1 MFRTLT
7 LALIVCIMSY
17 AMAGRACS
25 DQPDTSATE
34 ETERFVQ
41 GFVRFMAYHE
51 AGHLLMQQLEG
62 LHSDPDWTQQDLEAY
77 ADQFAMV
84 LMEPD
89 SGDED
94 GISEIISA
102 SLGWLQV
109 NKGIAPNDPHAPPH
123 ERAMDII
130 CLMYGSDTQ
139 GFSQFREYT
148 RPEDNCAER
157 YNSIEQQVETVFRNH
172 SEEQGFEI
180 DIILDEPASDMVPA
194 REFLDATGLLYDLKD
209 DIEADFFLTDRTTIR
224 STNCTGR
231 AEPNQFYFD
240 THRGETVDDD
250 HYVITICYEL
260 IAKRLNYGTQGLD

>member
-1 MFRTLT
+1 MIRTLT
-7 LALIVCIMSY
+7 LALIVFLVSS
-17 AMAGRACS
+17 AMAGRASS
-25 DQPDTSATE
+25 DQQDTLATE

-89 SGDED
+89 PGDED
-94 GISEIISA
+94 GMSEIISA

-109 NKGIAPNDPHAPPH
+109 NKAIAENDPHAPPH
-123 ERAMDII
+123 E
-130 CLMYGSDTQ
+130 
-139 GFSQFREYT
+139 
-148 RPEDNCAER
+148 CAER

-172 SEEQGFEI
+172 SEAQGFEI
-180 DIILDEPASDMVPA
+180 DIILDEPASDMIPA

-240 THRGETVDDD
+240 THRGQTVADD
-250 HYVITICYEL
+250 HYIITICYEL